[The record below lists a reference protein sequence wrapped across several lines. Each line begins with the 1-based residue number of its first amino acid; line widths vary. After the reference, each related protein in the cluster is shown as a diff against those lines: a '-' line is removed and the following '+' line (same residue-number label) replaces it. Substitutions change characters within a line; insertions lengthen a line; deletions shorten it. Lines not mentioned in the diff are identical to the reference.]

1 MKFRDAVKAR
11 LTGDAVIRRAAGMID
26 WTLILTALP
35 AITLQIVADSRPQH
49 QKGFWKVRP
58 TTVQVDVWA
67 EDAATAEDLR
77 DLCIE
82 LLVQSATLD
91 NVQFQRATI
100 DRVTGGAEREQ
111 PGAPQRQ
118 RGQMFRYSF
127 DITFN
132 HNAN

>member
-1 MKFRDAVKAR
+1 MRFSDAVKAR

-35 AITLQIVADSRPQH
+35 AITLQIVFDSRPQH
-49 QKGFWKVRP
+49 LKGFVSVRP

-67 EDAATAEDLR
+67 DDAATAEGLR
-77 DLCIE
+77 DLCIA
-82 LLVQSATLD
+82 LLVQSAIVD
-91 NVQFQRATI
+91 DVQFQRATI
-100 DRVTGGAEREQ
+100 DRVAGGPEREQ

-132 HNAN
+132 HNAS

>member
-1 MKFRDAVKAR
+1 MKFSDAVKAR
-11 LTGDAVIRRAAGMID
+11 LIGDAVIRRAAGMID

-49 QKGFWKVRP
+49 QKGFLKVRP

-100 DRVTGGAEREQ
+100 GQVTGGPEREQ